1 MTTLSLVV
9 EDHLIVSMFYI
20 LQDGFMVRAL
30 VGRSIGEFLREQ
42 YGLSREYIAKRIST
56 IFLDGEP
63 VDDVDTAILR
73 DGSTLALSGA
83 MPGLVGAVMRSG
95 SYYASFRYSITH
107 RDSGETVKEEEGVI
121 RIKLFNIV
129 MSELGADFL
138 RRGIYLDAIAMRD
151 FLSGQGDDFWQG
163 CREILLNRKA
173 AEPELIRKG
182 GFLSE
187 DEMVFFSI
195 STVE

>member
-1 MTTLSLVV
+1 MITLSLTI
-9 EDHLIVSMFYI
+9 ENRLIGNMFTI

-42 YGLSREYIAKRIST
+42 YGLSGEYIAKRIST

-63 VDDVDTAILR
+63 VDDIDAATLR

-107 RDSGETVKEEEGVI
+107 RDSGKTVKEEEGVI
-121 RIKLFNIV
+121 RVKLFNII

-138 RRGIYLDAIAMRD
+138 RRGIYLNAIALRD

-163 CREILLNRKA
+163 CREILLNKKA
-173 AEPELIRKG
+173 AEPDLIRKG
-182 GFLSE
+182 KFLSE
-187 DEMVFFSI
+187 DELVFFSI
-195 STVE
+195 STIK

>member
-1 MTTLSLVV
+1 MTTLSLAVKN
-9 EDHLIVSMFYI
+9 HLIGSMFSI

-30 VGRSIGEFLREQ
+30 VGRSIGEFLHVQ

-56 IFLDGEP
+56 IFLNGEP

-73 DGSTLALSGA
+73 EGSVLALSGA

-95 SYYASFRYSITH
+95 SYYASFRDTITH
-107 RDSGETVKEEEGVI
+107 RDSGEAIKEGEGVI
-121 RIKLFNIV
+121 RVKLFNIV
-129 MSELGADFL
+129 MSELGAGFL
-138 RRGIYLDAIAMRD
+138 RRGIYLNASALRD

-173 AEPELIRKG
+173 AEPDLIRKG
-182 GFLSE
+182 RFLSE
-187 DEMVFFSI
+187 GDLVFFSVNTI
-195 STVE
+195 E

>member
-1 MTTLSLVV
+1 MTTLSLAV
-9 EDHLIVSMFYI
+9 ENRLIGSMFSI

-63 VDDVDTAILR
+63 VDDVDAATLR

-107 RDSGETVKEEEGVI
+107 RDSGKTVKEEEGVI
-121 RIKLFNIV
+121 RVKLFNII

-138 RRGIYLDAIAMRD
+138 RRGIYLNAIVLRD

-163 CREILLNRKA
+163 CREILLNQKA
-173 AEPELIRKG
+173 AEPDLLRKG
-182 GFLSE
+182 KFLSE
-187 DEMVFFSI
+187 GDLVFFSVK
-195 STVE
+195 TTE